1 MQYPSEFVAPSQI
14 VAPHPQLPIYADGLL
29 CQLNPSQCQQVLR
42 STKSMKK
49 HWHINHH
56 GWSAGKKRGRPS
68 RIKAKGLQARMEQ
81 GYTRVYCQRLF
92 GSRHGSQYFQV
103 HAPSE
108 GPAGGPEPV
117 PVDSDAAWAQVG
129 KQMAK
134 AWENIEERAQN
145 TIQDG
150 ARDERPDLLACIEEP
165 IADADPRKGEEA
177 EPAEA
182 AIWAAFE
189 GLARFSQASVIDRI
203 GVFVWLEAIRTEKHQ
218 TRFLTCLTQRAWQ
231 EMVTSWHDTEHQDPS
246 LCFGKRSECY

>member
-1 MQYPSEFVAPSQI
+1 MASHHNLEKERYKRSAIKGQAAEKEIQRVSMAEASIACQYFHHVPEYRVAICKECQYAVWPDQIEGHLQEQHTIKRKEANEVGLEVRSWAGVMQYPSEFVAPSRI

-108 GPAGGPEPV
+108 GRAGGPEPV

-129 KQMAK
+129 AQMA
-134 AWENIEERAQN
+134 
-145 TIQDG
+145 
-150 ARDERPDLLACIEEP
+150 
-165 IADADPRKGEEA
+165 
-177 EPAEA
+177 
-182 AIWAAFE
+182 
-189 GLARFSQASVIDRI
+189 QA
-203 GVFVWLEAIRTEKHQ
+203 
-218 TRFLTCLTQRAWQ
+218 
-231 EMVTSWHDTEHQDPS
+231 
-246 LCFGKRSECY
+246 